1 VAADLICKRCIDLA
15 RTRVHARAEA
25 FFISCAC
32 ALCLSTC
39 TKWIGLVRGR
49 CVAAR
54 ERTKQERKKERN
66 RKEREGT
73 NALQRTRAIQC
84 SDLLEISLVGNV
96 GYEQMQQMQQMQ
108 QMYLQMQ
115 QMQCRRRLPEI
126 LLRERERNRT
136 ARPDESKVK
145 Y

>member
-1 VAADLICKRCIDLA
+1 LFASAVSISRA
-15 RTRVHARAEA
+15 RACTRVLRL
-25 FFISCAC
+25 SSSR

-96 GYEQMQQMQQMQ
+96 AYEQMQQMQ